1 MLPPDP
7 EMMNDKRA
15 AWAWKALEAFMD
27 ATGTDPHDAVA
38 DLLCD
43 LMHVCD
49 RFREEPDVG
58 DFEEQLDRARGYY
71 REETWEDEAI

>member
-1 MLPPDP
+1 MMLPPDP

-15 AWAWKALEAFMD
+15 ACAWRALEAFME

-43 LMHVCD
+43 LMHACD
-49 RFREEPDVG
+49 RLKDEVG
-58 DFEEQLDRARGYY
+58 LFEEQLERARGFY
-71 REETWEDEAI
+71 REETWEDE

>member
-1 MLPPDP
+1 MTIPPDP

-27 ATGTDPHDAVA
+27 VTGTEPADAIA

-43 LMHVCD
+43 LMHACD
-49 RFREEPDVG
+49 RFRDEIG
-58 DFEEQLDRARGYY
+58 GFEEQLDRAREFY
-71 REETWEDEAI
+71 REEISE

>member
-15 AWAWKALEAFMD
+15 AWAWKAIEAFMD
-27 ATGTDPHDAVA
+27 VTGTEPQDAVA

-43 LMHVCD
+43 LMHACD
-49 RFREEPDVG
+49 RFRDEPDIG
-58 DFEEQLDRARGYY
+58 GFEEQLDRARGFY
-71 REETWEDEAI
+71 REETADETV